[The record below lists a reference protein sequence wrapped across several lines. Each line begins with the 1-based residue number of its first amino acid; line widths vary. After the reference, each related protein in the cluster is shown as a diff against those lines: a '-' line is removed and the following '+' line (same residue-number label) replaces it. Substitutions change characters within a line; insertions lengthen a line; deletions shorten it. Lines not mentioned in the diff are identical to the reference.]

1 MTELTSKNLYDYLS
15 KNNAKQRKIER
26 MLEVFDADQVKI
38 EELLMAGESWGI
50 FIYDAEDG
58 WRTQDFA
65 KIDSKK
71 FFDFVYQGVVPTSTP
86 KKEASKKA
94 ESAKKTVETKKTAE
108 EPTEEVAEKATDKAT
123 ERPAVKS
130 AKKEAPKQIRKI
142 TETPKNLATAT
153 VEEKIVQKPFTL
165 RGLYS
170 VILKHSDEGLPEAK
184 IYEYFKVQEEDLRF
198 VLDYLEYKGFFRH
211 DTMSK
216 WFAVPDLAKDPML
229 MKTLVGLRNSAIL
242 NREFKKKAIRSSGK

>member
-86 KKEASKKA
+86 KKEAPKKA
-94 ESAKKTVETKKTAE
+94 TEKPAE
-108 EPTEEVAEKATDKAT
+108 KIEKVAEKPIEKPVAKGT
-123 ERPAVKS
+123 EKPV
-130 AKKEAPKQIRKI
+130 KKEAPKQIRKI

-153 VEEKIVQKPFTL
+153 VEEKIIQKPFTL

-216 WFAVPDLAKDPML
+216 WFAVPDLAKDPIL

-242 NREFKKKAIRSSGK
+242 NREFKKKAIRSNGK

>member
-94 ESAKKTVETKKTAE
+94 TEKPAE
-108 EPTEEVAEKATDKAT
+108 KIEKVAEKPIEKPVAKGT
-123 ERPAVKS
+123 EKPV
-130 AKKEAPKQIRKI
+130 KKEAPKQIRKI

-153 VEEKIVQKPFTL
+153 VEEKIIQKPFTL

-170 VILKHSDEGLPEAK
+170 VFLKHSDEGLPEAK

-242 NREFKKKAIRSSGK
+242 NREFKKKAIRSNGK

>member
-86 KKEASKKA
+86 KNVEKKA
-94 ESAKKTVETKKTAE
+94 ESAKKTVETKKITE
-108 EPTEEVAEKATDKAT
+108 KPTEEVAKKATDKAA

-153 VEEKIVQKPFTL
+153 VEEKIIQKPFTL

-242 NREFKKKAIRSSGK
+242 NREFKKKAIRSNGK

>member
-58 WRTQDFA
+58 WCTQDFA

-94 ESAKKTVETKKTAE
+94 TEKPAE
-108 EPTEEVAEKATDKAT
+108 KIEKVAEKPIEKPVAKGT
-123 ERPAVKS
+123 EKPV
-130 AKKEAPKQIRKI
+130 KKEAPKQIRKI

-153 VEEKIVQKPFTL
+153 VEEKIIQKPFTL

>member
-86 KKEASKKA
+86 KNVEKKA
-94 ESAKKTVETKKTAE
+94 EPAKKTVETKKTTE
-108 EPTEEVAEKATDKAT
+108 KPTEEVAEKATDKAA

-153 VEEKIVQKPFTL
+153 VEEKIIQKPFTL

-170 VILKHSDEGLPEAK
+170 LILKHSDEGLPEAK

>member
-86 KKEASKKA
+86 KNVEKKA
-94 ESAKKTVETKKTAE
+94 ESAKKTVETKKTTE
-108 EPTEEVAEKATDKAT
+108 KPTEEVAEKATDKAA
-123 ERPAVKS
+123 ERPVAKS

-242 NREFKKKAIRSSGK
+242 NREFKKKAIRSNGK

>member
-94 ESAKKTVETKKTAE
+94 TEKPAE
-108 EPTEEVAEKATDKAT
+108 KIEKVAEKPIEKPVAKGT
-123 ERPAVKS
+123 EKPT
-130 AKKEAPKQIRKI
+130 KKEAPKQIRKI

-153 VEEKIVQKPFTL
+153 VEEKIIQKPFTL

>member
-71 FFDFVYQGVVPTSTP
+71 FFDFVYQGVVSTSTP
-86 KKEASKKA
+86 KNVEKKA
-94 ESAKKTVETKKTAE
+94 EPAKKTVETKKTTE
-108 EPTEEVAEKATDKAT
+108 KPTEEVAKKATDRAA

-130 AKKEAPKQIRKI
+130 VKKEAPKQIRKI

-153 VEEKIVQKPFTL
+153 VE
-165 RGLYS
+165 
-170 VILKHSDEGLPEAK
+170 
-184 IYEYFKVQEEDLRF
+184 
-198 VLDYLEYKGFFRH
+198 
-211 DTMSK
+211 
-216 WFAVPDLAKDPML
+216 
-229 MKTLVGLRNSAIL
+229 
-242 NREFKKKAIRSSGK
+242 

>member
-94 ESAKKTVETKKTAE
+94 TEKPAE
-108 EPTEEVAEKATDKAT
+108 KIEKVAEKPIEKPVAKGT
-123 ERPAVKS
+123 EKPT
-130 AKKEAPKQIRKI
+130 KKEAPKQIRKI

-153 VEEKIVQKPFTL
+153 VEEKIIQKPFTL

-242 NREFKKKAIRSSGK
+242 NREFKKKAIRSNGK

>member
-86 KKEASKKA
+86 KNVEKKA
-94 ESAKKTVETKKTAE
+94 EPAKKTVETKKTTE
-108 EPTEEVAEKATDKAT
+108 KPTEEVAEKATDKAA

-130 AKKEAPKQIRKI
+130 VKKEAPKQIRKI

-153 VEEKIVQKPFTL
+153 VEEKIIQKPFTL

-170 VILKHSDEGLPEAK
+170 VILKHSDEGLAEAK

-242 NREFKKKAIRSSGK
+242 NREFKKKAIRSNGK

>member
-26 MLEVFDADQVKI
+26 MLEFFDADQVKI

-50 FIYDAEDG
+50 FIYDTEDG

-86 KKEASKKA
+86 KNVEKKA
-94 ESAKKTVETKKTAE
+94 EPARKTVETKKTAE
-108 EPTEEVAEKATDKAT
+108 KPTEEVTEKATDKAA

-130 AKKEAPKQIRKI
+130 VKKEAPKQIRKI

-242 NREFKKKAIRSSGK
+242 NREFKKKAIRSNGK

>member
-86 KKEASKKA
+86 KNDEKKA
-94 ESAKKTVETKKTAE
+94 EPAKKTVETKKTAE
-108 EPTEEVAEKATDKAT
+108 KPTEEVAEKATDKAA

-130 AKKEAPKQIRKI
+130 VKKEAPKQIRKI

-153 VEEKIVQKPFTL
+153 VEEKIIQKPFTL

-216 WFAVPDLAKDPML
+216 WFAAPDLAKDPML

-242 NREFKKKAIRSSGK
+242 NREFKKKAIRSNGK

>member
-94 ESAKKTVETKKTAE
+94 TEKPAE
-108 EPTEEVAEKATDKAT
+108 KIEKVAEKPIEKPVAKGT
-123 ERPAVKS
+123 EKPV
-130 AKKEAPKQIRKI
+130 KKEAPKQIRKI

-153 VEEKIVQKPFTL
+153 VEEKIIQKPFTL
-165 RGLYS
+165 HGLYS
-170 VILKHSDEGLPEAK
+170 VILRHSDEGLPEAK

-216 WFAVPDLAKDPML
+216 WFAVPDLAKDPIL

-242 NREFKKKAIRSSGK
+242 NREFKKKAIRSNGK

>member
-86 KKEASKKA
+86 KNVEKKA
-94 ESAKKTVETKKTAE
+94 EPAKKTVETKKTTE
-108 EPTEEVAEKATDKAT
+108 KPTEEVAEKATDKAT
-123 ERPAVKS
+123 EKPTAKS

-153 VEEKIVQKPFTL
+153 VEEKIIQKPFTL

>member
-94 ESAKKTVETKKTAE
+94 TEKPAE
-108 EPTEEVAEKATDKAT
+108 KIEKVAEKPIEKPVAKGT
-123 ERPAVKS
+123 EKPV
-130 AKKEAPKQIRKI
+130 KKEAPKQIRKI

-153 VEEKIVQKPFTL
+153 VEEKIIQKPFTL

-242 NREFKKKAIRSSGK
+242 NREFKKKDIRSSGK

>member
-71 FFDFVYQGVVPTSTP
+71 FFDFVYQGVVRTNTLINVDSTETTEKP
-86 KKEASKKA
+86 A
-94 ESAKKTVETKKTAE
+94 EKIEK
-108 EPTEEVAEKATDKAT
+108 VAEKPIEKPVAKGT
-123 ERPAVKS
+123 EKPV
-130 AKKEAPKQIRKI
+130 KKEAPKQIRKI

-153 VEEKIVQKPFTL
+153 VEEKIIQKPFTL

-170 VILKHSDEGLPEAK
+170 LILKHSDEGLAEAK

-216 WFAVPDLAKDPML
+216 WFAVPDLAKDPTL
-229 MKTLVGLRNSAIL
+229 MKTLIGLRNSAIL

>member
-94 ESAKKTVETKKTAE
+94 TEKPAE
-108 EPTEEVAEKATDKAT
+108 KIEKVAEKPIEKPVAKGT
-123 ERPAVKS
+123 EKPV
-130 AKKEAPKQIRKI
+130 KKEAPKQIRKV

-153 VEEKIVQKPFTL
+153 VEEKIIQKPFTL

-216 WFAVPDLAKDPML
+216 WFAVPDLAKDPIL

-242 NREFKKKAIRSSGK
+242 NREFKKKAIRSNGK

>member
-86 KKEASKKA
+86 KKEASKKTTEKPA
-94 ESAKKTVETKKTAE
+94 EKIEK
-108 EPTEEVAEKATDKAT
+108 VAEKPIEKPVAKGT
-123 ERPAVKS
+123 EKPV
-130 AKKEAPKQIRKI
+130 KKEAPKQIRKI

-153 VEEKIVQKPFTL
+153 VEEKIIQKPFTL

-170 VILKHSDEGLPEAK
+170 VILKHSDEGMPEAK

>member
-94 ESAKKTVETKKTAE
+94 TEKPAE
-108 EPTEEVAEKATDKAT
+108 KIEKVAEKPIEKPVAKGT
-123 ERPAVKS
+123 EKPV
-130 AKKEAPKQIRKI
+130 KKEAPKQIRKI

-153 VEEKIVQKPFTL
+153 VEEKIIQKPFTL

-170 VILKHSDEGLPEAK
+170 VILRHSDEGLPEAK

-242 NREFKKKAIRSSGK
+242 NREFKKKAIRSNGK

>member
-86 KKEASKKA
+86 KNVEKKA
-94 ESAKKTVETKKTAE
+94 EPAKKTVETKKTTE
-108 EPTEEVAEKATDKAT
+108 KPTEEVAEKATDKAA

-130 AKKEAPKQIRKI
+130 VKKDAPKQIRKI

-153 VEEKIVQKPFTL
+153 VEEKIIQKPFTL

>member
-94 ESAKKTVETKKTAE
+94 TEKPAE
-108 EPTEEVAEKATDKAT
+108 KIEKVAEKPIEKPVAKGT
-123 ERPAVKS
+123 EKPV
-130 AKKEAPKQIRKI
+130 KKEAPKQIRKI

-153 VEEKIVQKPFTL
+153 VEEKIIQKPFTL

-229 MKTLVGLRNSAIL
+229 MKTLVGLLNSAIL

>member
-1 MTELTSKNLYDYLS
+1 MIKKLANILCSRVLIVIIWSRDRDLNPGPHPYRIYVAPNCLDLP
-15 KNNAKQRKIER
+15 
-26 MLEVFDADQVKI
+26 
-38 EELLMAGESWGI
+38 LMI
-50 FIYDAEDG
+50 
-58 WRTQDFA
+58 
-65 KIDSKK
+65 
-71 FFDFVYQGVVPTSTP
+71 
-86 KKEASKKA
+86 
-94 ESAKKTVETKKTAE
+94 
-108 EPTEEVAEKATDKAT
+108 
-123 ERPAVKS
+123 
-130 AKKEAPKQIRKI
+130 APKQIRKI

-153 VEEKIVQKPFTL
+153 VEEKIIQKPFTL

-242 NREFKKKAIRSSGK
+242 NREFKKKAIRSNGK

>member
-86 KKEASKKA
+86 KKEASKKTTEKPA
-94 ESAKKTVETKKTAE
+94 EKIEK
-108 EPTEEVAEKATDKAT
+108 VAEKPIEKPVAKGT
-123 ERPAVKS
+123 EKPV
-130 AKKEAPKQIRKI
+130 KKEAPKQIRKI

>member
-86 KKEASKKA
+86 KKEAPKKA
-94 ESAKKTVETKKTAE
+94 TEKPAE
-108 EPTEEVAEKATDKAT
+108 KIEKVAEKPIEKPVAKGT
-123 ERPAVKS
+123 EKPV
-130 AKKEAPKQIRKI
+130 KKEAPKQIRKI

-153 VEEKIVQKPFTL
+153 VEEKIIQKPFTL

-242 NREFKKKAIRSSGK
+242 NREFKKKAIRSNGK

>member
-94 ESAKKTVETKKTAE
+94 TEKPAE
-108 EPTEEVAEKATDKAT
+108 KIEKVAEKPIEKPVAKGT
-123 ERPAVKS
+123 EKPV
-130 AKKEAPKQIRKI
+130 KKEAPKQISKI

-153 VEEKIVQKPFTL
+153 VEEKIIQKPFTL

-242 NREFKKKAIRSSGK
+242 NREFKKKAIRSNGK

>member
-86 KKEASKKA
+86 KNVEKKA
-94 ESAKKTVETKKTAE
+94 EPAKKTVETKKTAE
-108 EPTEEVAEKATDKAT
+108 KPTEEVAEKATDKAT
-123 ERPAVKS
+123 EKPVVKS

-153 VEEKIVQKPFTL
+153 VEEKIIQKPFTL

-170 VILKHSDEGLPEAK
+170 LILKHSDEGLAEAK

-242 NREFKKKAIRSSGK
+242 NREFKKKAIRSNGK

>member
-86 KKEASKKA
+86 KKEASKKTTEKPA
-94 ESAKKTVETKKTAE
+94 EKIEK
-108 EPTEEVAEKATDKAT
+108 VAEKPIEKPVAKGT
-123 ERPAVKS
+123 EKPV
-130 AKKEAPKQIRKI
+130 KKEAPKQIRKI

-153 VEEKIVQKPFTL
+153 VEEKIIQKPFTL

-170 VILKHSDEGLPEAK
+170 VILKHSDEGMPEAK

-242 NREFKKKAIRSSGK
+242 NREFKKKAIRSNGK

>member
-86 KKEASKKA
+86 KNVEKKA
-94 ESAKKTVETKKTAE
+94 EPAKKTVETKKTAE
-108 EPTEEVAEKATDKAT
+108 KPTEEVAEKATDKAT
-123 ERPAVKS
+123 EKPVVKS

-242 NREFKKKAIRSSGK
+242 NREFKKKAIRSNGK

>member
-86 KKEASKKA
+86 KKEASKKTTEKPA
-94 ESAKKTVETKKTAE
+94 EKIEK
-108 EPTEEVAEKATDKAT
+108 VAEKPIEKPVAKGT
-123 ERPAVKS
+123 EKPV
-130 AKKEAPKQIRKI
+130 KKEAPKQIRKI

-153 VEEKIVQKPFTL
+153 VEEKIIQKPFTL

-170 VILKHSDEGLPEAK
+170 VILKHSDEGLAEAK

-242 NREFKKKAIRSSGK
+242 NREFKKKAIRSNGK

>member
-86 KKEASKKA
+86 KNVEKKA
-94 ESAKKTVETKKTAE
+94 TEKPAE
-108 EPTEEVAEKATDKAT
+108 KIEKVAEKPIEKPVAKGT
-123 ERPAVKS
+123 EKPV
-130 AKKEAPKQIRKI
+130 KKEAPKQIRKI

-153 VEEKIVQKPFTL
+153 VEEKIIQKPFTL

-170 VILKHSDEGLPEAK
+170 VILKHSDEGMPEAK

-216 WFAVPDLAKDPML
+216 WFAVPDLVKDPML

-242 NREFKKKAIRSSGK
+242 NREFKKKAIRSNGK

>member
-86 KKEASKKA
+86 KNVEKKA
-94 ESAKKTVETKKTAE
+94 EPEKKTVKTKKTAE
-108 EPTEEVAEKATDKAT
+108 KPTEEVAKKATDKAA
-123 ERPAVKS
+123 EKPAVKS
-130 AKKEAPKQIRKI
+130 VKKEAPKQIRKI

-153 VEEKIVQKPFTL
+153 VEEKIIQKPFTL

>member
-86 KKEASKKA
+86 KNVEKKA
-94 ESAKKTVETKKTAE
+94 EPAKKTVETKKTAE
-108 EPTEEVAEKATDKAT
+108 KPTEEVTEKATDKAA

-130 AKKEAPKQIRKI
+130 VKKEAPKQIRKI

-170 VILKHSDEGLPEAK
+170 VILKHNDEGLPEAK

-242 NREFKKKAIRSSGK
+242 NREFKKKAIRSNGK

>member
-86 KKEASKKA
+86 KNVEKKA
-94 ESAKKTVETKKTAE
+94 EPAKKTVETKKIAE
-108 EPTEEVAEKATDKAT
+108 KPTEEVAKKATDKAT
-123 ERPAVKS
+123 ERPTVKS

-153 VEEKIVQKPFTL
+153 VEEKIIQKPFTL

-216 WFAVPDLAKDPML
+216 WFAAPDLAKDPML
-229 MKTLVGLRNSAIL
+229 TKTLIGLRNSAIL
-242 NREFKKKAIRSSGK
+242 NREFKKKAIRSNGK

>member
-86 KKEASKKA
+86 KKEASKKTTEKPA
-94 ESAKKTVETKKTAE
+94 EKIEK
-108 EPTEEVAEKATDKAT
+108 VAEKPIEKPVAKGT
-123 ERPAVKS
+123 EKPV
-130 AKKEAPKQIRKI
+130 KKEAPKQIRKI

-153 VEEKIVQKPFTL
+153 VEEKIIQKPFTL

-170 VILKHSDEGLPEAK
+170 VILKHSDEGMPEAK
-184 IYEYFKVQEEDLRF
+184 IYEYFKVREEDLRF
-198 VLDYLEYKGFFRH
+198 VSDYLEYKGFFRH

-242 NREFKKKAIRSSGK
+242 NREFKKKAIRSNGK

>member
-86 KKEASKKA
+86 KKEAPKKA
-94 ESAKKTVETKKTAE
+94 TEKPAE
-108 EPTEEVAEKATDKAT
+108 KIEKVAEKPIEKPVAKGT
-123 ERPAVKS
+123 EKPV
-130 AKKEAPKQIRKI
+130 KKEAPKQIRKI

-153 VEEKIVQKPFTL
+153 VEEKIIQKPFTL

>member
-86 KKEASKKA
+86 KNVEKKA
-94 ESAKKTVETKKTAE
+94 EPAKKTVETKKTTE
-108 EPTEEVAEKATDKAT
+108 KPTEEVAEKATDKAA
-123 ERPAVKS
+123 ERPVAKS

-153 VEEKIVQKPFTL
+153 VEEKIIQKPFTL

>member
-86 KKEASKKA
+86 KNVEKKA
-94 ESAKKTVETKKTAE
+94 EPAKKTVETKKTTE
-108 EPTEEVAEKATDKAT
+108 KPTEEVAEKATDKAA

-130 AKKEAPKQIRKI
+130 VKKEAPKQIRKI

-153 VEEKIVQKPFTL
+153 VEEKIIQKPFTL

-242 NREFKKKAIRSSGK
+242 NREFKKKAIRSNGK

>member
-26 MLEVFDADQVKI
+26 MLEVFDADQIKI

-86 KKEASKKA
+86 KKEAPKKA
-94 ESAKKTVETKKTAE
+94 TEKPAE
-108 EPTEEVAEKATDKAT
+108 KIEKVAEKPIEKPVAKGT
-123 ERPAVKS
+123 EKPV
-130 AKKEAPKQIRKI
+130 KKEAPKQIRKI

-153 VEEKIVQKPFTL
+153 VEEKIIQKPFTL

-211 DTMSK
+211 DTISK
-216 WFAVPDLAKDPML
+216 WFAVPDLAKDPTL
-229 MKTLVGLRNSAIL
+229 MKTLIGLRNSAIL

>member
-94 ESAKKTVETKKTAE
+94 TEKSAEKIEK
-108 EPTEEVAEKATDKAT
+108 VAEKPIEKPVAKDT
-123 ERPAVKS
+123 EKP

-153 VEEKIVQKPFTL
+153 VEEKIIQKPFTL

-242 NREFKKKAIRSSGK
+242 NREFKKKAIRSNGK

>member
-94 ESAKKTVETKKTAE
+94 TEKPAE
-108 EPTEEVAEKATDKAT
+108 KIEKVAEKPIEKPVAKGT
-123 ERPAVKS
+123 EKPV
-130 AKKEAPKQIRKI
+130 KKEAPKQIRKI

-153 VEEKIVQKPFTL
+153 VEEKIIQKPFTL

-211 DTMSK
+211 DTMLK
-216 WFAVPDLAKDPML
+216 WFAVPDLAKDPIL

-242 NREFKKKAIRSSGK
+242 NREFKKKAIRSNGK